1 MDAQAVVVA
10 AVAAVFVAAAAVA
23 LTNWQVGVVEL
34 TVELTL
40 VAGVGV
46 ALVMYLLLGV
56 FVEHVLLS

>member
-1 MDAQAVVVA
+1 M
-10 AVAAVFVAAAAVA
+10 
-23 LTNWQVGVVEL
+23 LTNWQIGVVVEL

-56 FVEHVLLS
+56 VVEHLLLS

>member
-1 MDAQAVVVA
+1 V
-10 AVAAVFVAAAAVA
+10 
-23 LTNWQVGVVEL
+23 LTNWQIGVVVEL

-56 FVEHVLLS
+56 VVEHLLLS